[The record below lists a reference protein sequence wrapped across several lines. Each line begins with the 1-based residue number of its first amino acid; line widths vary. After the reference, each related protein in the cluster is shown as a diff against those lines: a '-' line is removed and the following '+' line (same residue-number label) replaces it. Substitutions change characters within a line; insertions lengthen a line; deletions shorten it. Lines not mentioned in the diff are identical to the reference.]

1 MNPGTFVDPSHRL
14 QLLAPEAGTTVLDGL
29 WRRNPVTVQLLG
41 VCSALAVTGRLET
54 AVVMSAVVM
63 FVCSTANLVISL
75 LRNYT
80 PPRIRLIIWIC
91 LIGTFVILA
100 DEVCKA
106 FLWEIQVQL
115 GPYVGLIITNCII
128 LGRAEAFASRNSPLL
143 SALDG
148 LANGLGY
155 GVVLCVVAV
164 IRELLGTGR
173 VFGRQLLLAEWYTPN
188 QLMILAPGAFIV
200 LGFLI
205 ALFNVVRPPEE
216 EQTP

>member
-1 MNPGTFVDPSHRL
+1 M

-80 PPRIRLIIWIC
+80 PPRIRLITWIC

-164 IRELLGTGR
+164 IRELLGTGQLALTWLP
-173 VFGRQLLLAEWYTPN
+173 GRPVVLLQLGQWYTPN
-188 QLMILAPGAFIV
+188 GFLLLASGAFIV
-200 LGFLI
+200 LGCLI
-205 ALFNVVRPPEE
+205 ALFNYLTERGY
-216 EQTP
+216 TRA